1 MSFLA
6 LEERFQEGGSLLH
19 RLEAR
24 TKLLITLAF
33 IFAATLTPT
42 GRWEVL
48 GGLAILLAAGV
59 ILGTLSPLL
68 VMRRSAL
75 ALPFVLAAVPLL
87 FTREGDELFTIP
99 VLAWRWTASDAGLE
113 AVLTILLKSW
123 LSVSAAVVLTATTPA
138 ADLLRALR
146 GLHVPRLI
154 VTTVSFMYR
163 YIFVIGEEAQRLMR
177 ARDSRSAVLGEGSG
191 GSIRPDGRASARW
204 RARVLG
210 NMVGSLFLR
219 SYERAERIYD
229 AMRSRGYDGE
239 LRSLA
244 VTSLRRLDYAALT
257 IAFGLLTVL
266 ETYARLSGG

>member
-6 LEERFQEGGSLLH
+6 LEERFQEGGSPLH

-24 TKLLITLAF
+24 AKLLIALAF

-42 GRWEVL
+42 GRWEIL
-48 GGLAILLAAGV
+48 GGLAVLLAAGV
-59 ILGTLSPLL
+59 ALGGLSPLL
-68 VMRRSAL
+68 VLRRSAL

-87 FTREGDELFTIP
+87 FTREGDALFTIP

-113 AVLTILLKSW
+113 AVLTILFRSW
-123 LSVSAAVVLTATTPA
+123 LSVSAAVVLTATTQA
-138 ADLLRALR
+138 TDLLRALR
-146 GLHVPRLI
+146 GLRTPRII
-154 VTTVSFMYR
+154 VATISFMYR
-163 YIFVIGEEAQRLMR
+163 YVFVIGEEAQRLMR
-177 ARDSRSAVLGEGSG
+177 ARECRSASVDGGSG
-191 GSIRPDGRASARW
+191 GSIGW

-239 LRSLA
+239 MRSLA
-244 VTSLRRLDYAALT
+244 VTSLRPADYAALA
-257 IAFGLLTVL
+257 IVFGLLAAL
-266 ETYARLSGG
+266 ETYARLSGA

>member
-6 LEERFQEGGSLLH
+6 LDERFQEGSSLLH

-24 TKLLITLAF
+24 TKLLIALAF

-42 GRWEVL
+42 GRWEIL

-59 ILGTLSPLL
+59 ALGGLSPLL
-68 VMRRSAL
+68 VLRRSAL

-87 FTREGDELFTIP
+87 FTREGNELFTIP

-113 AVLTILLKSW
+113 AVLTILLRSW

-138 ADLLRALR
+138 IDLLRALR
-146 GLHVPRLI
+146 GLHAPRII
-154 VTTVSFMYR
+154 VATVSFMYR

-177 ARDSRSAVLGEGSG
+177 ARECRSASVGEGRG
-191 GSIRPDGRASARW
+191 GSIGW
-204 RARVLG
+204 RAHVLG

-239 LRSLA
+239 LRSLTM
-244 VTSLRRLDYAALT
+244 TSLRRADYVALS
-257 IAFGLLTVL
+257 IALGLLAAL
-266 ETYARLSGG
+266 ETYARLS

>member
-1 MSFLA
+1 VSLLA
-6 LEERFQEGGSLLH
+6 LDQRFQQGTSLLH

-24 TKLLITLAF
+24 AKLLIALAF

-48 GGLAILLAAGV
+48 GALAVLLAAGV
-59 ILGTLSPLL
+59 ALGGLSPLL
-68 VMRRSAL
+68 VLRRSAL

-87 FTREGDELFTIP
+87 FTREGDAVFSLPIL
-99 VLAWRWTASDAGLE
+99 VWRWTATDAGLE
-113 AVLTILLKSW
+113 ALLTILLKSW

-138 ADLLRALR
+138 PDLLRALR
-146 GLHVPRLI
+146 GLHAPRVI
-154 VTTVSFMYR
+154 VATVSFMYR
-163 YIFVIGEEAQRLMR
+163 YIFVIGDEAQRLMR
-177 ARDSRSAVLGEGSG
+177 ARECRSAVGGGGSG
-191 GSIRPDGRASARW
+191 GGVRW

-219 SYERAERIYD
+219 SYERGERIYD

-239 LRSLA
+239 LKSLA
-244 VTSLRRLDYAALT
+244 ATSLRRVDYAALA
-257 IAFGLLTVL
+257 IAFGLLATL

>member
-1 MSFLA
+1 MTLLA
-6 LEERFQEGGSLLH
+6 LEERFQEGRSPLH

-24 TKLLITLAF
+24 AKLLIALAF

-42 GRWEVL
+42 GRWEAL
-48 GGLAILLAAGV
+48 GGLAILLAVGV
-59 ILGTLSPLL
+59 ALGGLSPLL
-68 VMRRSAL
+68 VLRRSAL

-87 FTREGDELFTIP
+87 FTREGNALFSIP
-99 VLAWRWTASDAGLE
+99 VLAWRWTATDAGLE
-113 AVLTILLKSW
+113 ALLTILLKSW

-146 GLHVPRLI
+146 GLRAPR
-154 VTTVSFMYR
+154 VVVATVSFMYR
-163 YIFVIGEEAQRLMR
+163 YIFVIGDEAQRLLR
-177 ARDSRSAVLGEGSG
+177 ARECRSAVVGRGSG
-191 GSIRPDGRASARW
+191 GSLRW

-210 NMVGSLFLR
+210 NMVGSLFIR

-239 LRSLA
+239 LKSLA
-244 VTSLRRLDYAALT
+244 VTPLRRVDYVALA
-257 IAFGLLTVL
+257 IVLGLLAAL

>member
-6 LEERFQEGGSLLH
+6 LDERFQQGAGLLH

-24 TKLLITLAF
+24 TKLLVALAF
-33 IFAATLTPT
+33 IFSATLTPT

-48 GGLAILLAAGV
+48 GGLAAVLAAGV
-59 ILGTLSPLL
+59 LLGRLSPLL
-68 VMRRSAL
+68 VLRRSAL

-87 FTREGDELFTIP
+87 FTRQGESLFTLP
-99 VLAWRWTASDAGLE
+99 VLAWRWTATEAGLE

-123 LSVSAAVVLTATTPA
+123 LSVCAAVVLTATTPA
-138 ADLLRALR
+138 PDLLRALQ
-146 GLHVPRLI
+146 GLHTPRVL
-154 VTTVSFMYR
+154 VATVSFMYR

-177 ARDSRSAVLGEGSG
+177 ARECRSAVAGEGTG
-191 GSIRPDGRASARW
+191 GTVRW

-229 AMRSRGYDGE
+229 AMLSRGYDGE
-239 LRSLA
+239 LKSLA
-244 VTSLRRLDYAALT
+244 AVPLRRADYAMLAASFT
-257 IAFGLLTVL
+257 LLSVL
-266 ETYARLSGG
+266 ETYARLSGS

>member
-1 MSFLA
+1 VSFLA
-6 LEERFQEGGSLLH
+6 LEERYQEGGSLLH

-24 TKLLITLAF
+24 TKLLIALAF

-42 GRWEVL
+42 GRWDIL
-48 GGLAILLAAGV
+48 GGLAVLLAAGV
-59 ILGTLSPLL
+59 ALSRLSPVL
-68 VMRRSAL
+68 VLRRSAL

-87 FTREGDELFTIP
+87 FTREGHDLFTVP

-138 ADLLRALR
+138 TDLLRALR
-146 GLHVPRLI
+146 GLHAPRII
-154 VTTVSFMYR
+154 VATVSFMYR

-177 ARDSRSAVLGEGSG
+177 ARECRSASVGEGSG
-191 GSIRPDGRASARW
+191 GSIGW
-204 RARVLG
+204 RAHVLG

-229 AMRSRGYDGE
+229 AMRSRGYAGE

-244 VTSLRRLDYAALT
+244 ATSLRRTDYAALT
-257 IAFGLLTVL
+257 IALGLLAAL
-266 ETYARLSGG
+266 ETYARLS